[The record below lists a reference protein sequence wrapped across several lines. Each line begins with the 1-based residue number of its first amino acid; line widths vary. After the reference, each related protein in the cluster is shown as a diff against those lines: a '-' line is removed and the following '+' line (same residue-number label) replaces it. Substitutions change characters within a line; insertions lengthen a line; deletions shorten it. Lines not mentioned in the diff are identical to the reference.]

1 MENKELLYGIYLP
14 NPNRPAHNPSPLLYV
29 GTEDEIIEFVDRLDE
44 CTEAAHFREFINAV
58 RNSHNDPETKHTV
71 SGHTIRAMIPV
82 KEVGRKEFT
91 LSDHKWVYISPAS
104 NNEYILKASLISV
117 SYIILDVPGALIRCD
132 RVMMENLSLSI
143 PGIGWITMG
152 EMNQGTP
159 MMTYAETDP
168 DTGCQTTYMS
178 LYRESQVYKADYPVA
193 NALNDLPGLLDID
206 LDAILAEMLGRR

>member
-1 MENKELLYGIYLP
+1 
-14 NPNRPAHNPSPLLYV
+14 
-29 GTEDEIIEFVDRLDE
+29 
-44 CTEAAHFREFINAV
+44 
-58 RNSHNDPETKHTV
+58 
-71 SGHTIRAMIPV
+71 
-82 KEVGRKEFT
+82 
-91 LSDHKWVYISPAS
+91 
-104 NNEYILKASLISV
+104 
-117 SYIILDVPGALIRCD
+117 
-132 RVMMENLSLSI
+132 MMENLSLSI

-178 LYRESQVYKADYPVA
+178 LYRQSKVYKADYPVA

>member
-1 MENKELLYGIYLP
+1 
-14 NPNRPAHNPSPLLYV
+14 
-29 GTEDEIIEFVDRLDE
+29 
-44 CTEAAHFREFINAV
+44 
-58 RNSHNDPETKHTV
+58 
-71 SGHTIRAMIPV
+71 MIPV

-152 EMNQGTP
+152 EMSQGTP
-159 MMTYAETDP
+159 MMT
-168 DTGCQTTYMS
+168 
-178 LYRESQVYKADYPVA
+178 
-193 NALNDLPGLLDID
+193 
-206 LDAILAEMLGRR
+206 

>member
-1 MENKELLYGIYLP
+1 MENKDPLYGIYLP
-14 NPNRPAHNPSPLLYV
+14 NPDRPAHHPSPLLYV
-29 GTEDEIIEFVDRLDE
+29 GTEDDIFKFVDKLDE
-44 CTEAAHFREFINAV
+44 CTEAAHFREFIDAV
-58 RNSHNDPETKHTV
+58 RNFHEDPEKKHTV
-71 SGHTIRAMIPV
+71 FGHTIRAMIPV
-82 KEVGRKEFT
+82 KEVGRKEFA

-104 NNEYILKASLISV
+104 NNEYILKARLISV
-117 SYIILDVPGALIRCD
+117 SYIIIEVPGALIRCD

-178 LYRESQVYKADYPVA
+178 LYRQSQVYKADYPVA